1 MASLKAEGADVSDFL
16 KGFHKPTTTE
26 RLARFELRA
35 DVVAAA
41 QAMASDQRTDP
52 QIVQLTTSLT
62 QSETVLRMMDGRHR
76 GERGL
81 LVLTDHR
88 VFFRSRHSDGPVA
101 FSVRLAEIDSIEG
114 FTHKVV
120 GTVRITSAGGTFVVD
135 DILGNQGEVLAD
147 EAHEAMRG
155 IFTRLPR
162 DPLEVLSELRGLRD
176 RGEITANEYE
186 ARKTELWDGI

>member
-1 MASLKAEGADVSDFL
+1 MADFL
-16 KGFHKPTTTE
+16 RWLHKPTTSE

-52 QIVQLTTSLT
+52 QIVQLTNSLT

-88 VFFRSRHSDGPVA
+88 VFFRSRHSHGPVA
-101 FSVRLAEIDSIEG
+101 FSVRLAEIESIEG
-114 FTHKVV
+114 STHKVV
-120 GTVRITSAGGTFVVD
+120 GTVRITSADGTVVVD

-147 EAHEAMRG
+147 ETHDTMRG
-155 IFTRLPR
+155 VVTRPR
-162 DPLEVLSELRGLRD
+162 DPLEVLSKLRLLRD

-186 ARKTELWDGI
+186 ARKSELWGGI

>member
-1 MASLKAEGADVSDFL
+1 MADFL
-16 KGFHKPTTTE
+16 RWFHKPTTTE

-41 QAMASDQRTDP
+41 QVMASDQRTDP
-52 QIVQLTTSLT
+52 QIIQLPTSLT

-88 VFFRSRHSDGPVA
+88 VFFRPRQSDGPVA

-114 FTHKVV
+114 STRRVV
-120 GTVRITSAGGTFVVD
+120 GTVRITSADGTVVVD

-147 EAHEAMRG
+147 ETQDAMRG
-155 IFTRLPR
+155 IITRPR
-162 DPLEVLSELRGLRD
+162 DPLEMLGELRLLRD
-176 RGEITANEYE
+176 RGEITATEYE
-186 ARKTELWDGI
+186 DRKSQLWGGI

>member
-1 MASLKAEGADVSDFL
+1 MSDFL
-16 KGFHKPTTTE
+16 KWFHKPTIME

-35 DVVAAA
+35 DVLAAA

-52 QIVQLTTSLT
+52 QIVQLPTSLN
-62 QSETVLRMMDGRHR
+62 QSETVLRMMDGRHH

-88 VFFRSRHSDGPVA
+88 VFFRPRHSDGPVA

-114 FTHKVV
+114 STHRVV
-120 GTVRITSAGGTFVVD
+120 GTVRITSADGTVVID

-147 EAHEAMRG
+147 ETHDAMRG
-155 IFTRLPR
+155 IVNRPR
-162 DPLEVLSELRGLRD
+162 DSLEVLGELRLLRD
-176 RGEITANEYE
+176 RGEITASEYE
-186 ARKTELWDGI
+186 ARKSELWDGI